1 MYRFSFIALLISSFY
16 TVAAGEAPDGFVRIP
31 ANPNFSF
38 ANALV
43 ERRPGMR
50 QNSEPGEKSSIKQDY
65 CLAICPVT
73 NEEYATFCKATGHRP
88 PKYWAGG
95 NFPKGK
101 DRHPVLEISVE
112 DAEAYCKWYG
122 KSHPGWTFRLPT
134 EAEWENAASGAKHFT
149 YPWGN
154 DARLTMEDGLVK
166 APFNFNGVVASKY
179 LKEDPKRKVTF
190 VHQKSTR
197 KGESIPLSS
206 VISVGQNGGVKGW
219 VDHKTWTGFIYTD
232 LFKEISANGGYT
244 SAVGA
249 HPEGKSPY
257 GCLDMAGNCWEW
269 TSSTIT
275 ATNGAERGQQ
285 ANAIRGGSW
294 YATMNSCQAT
304 FRGEGRRPSGCYNT
318 VGFRMAATP
327 AAK

>member
-1 MYRFSFIALLISSFY
+1 MYRFSFIALLIISFY
-16 TVAAGEAPDGFVRIP
+16 TFAAGEAPDGFVRIP

-190 VHQKSTR
+190 VHHMVQ
-197 KGESIPLSS
+197 IVLLM
-206 VISVGQNGGVKGW
+206 
-219 VDHKTWTGFIYTD
+219 H
-232 LFKEISANGGYT
+232 
-244 SAVGA
+244 
-249 HPEGKSPY
+249 
-257 GCLDMAGNCWEW
+257 C
-269 TSSTIT
+269 
-275 ATNGAERGQQ
+275 
-285 ANAIRGGSW
+285 
-294 YATMNSCQAT
+294 
-304 FRGEGRRPSGCYNT
+304 
-318 VGFRMAATP
+318 
-327 AAK
+327 

>member
-1 MYRFSFIALLISSFY
+1 MYRFSFIALLIISFY
-16 TVAAGEAPDGFVRIP
+16 TFAAGEAPDGFVRIP

-43 ERRPGMR
+43 ERRLGMR

-134 EAEWENAASGAKHFT
+134 EAEW
-149 YPWGN
+149 
-154 DARLTMEDGLVK
+154 
-166 APFNFNGVVASKY
+166 
-179 LKEDPKRKVTF
+179 
-190 VHQKSTR
+190 
-197 KGESIPLSS
+197 
-206 VISVGQNGGVKGW
+206 
-219 VDHKTWTGFIYTD
+219 
-232 LFKEISANGGYT
+232 
-244 SAVGA
+244 
-249 HPEGKSPY
+249 
-257 GCLDMAGNCWEW
+257 
-269 TSSTIT
+269 
-275 ATNGAERGQQ
+275 
-285 ANAIRGGSW
+285 
-294 YATMNSCQAT
+294 
-304 FRGEGRRPSGCYNT
+304 
-318 VGFRMAATP
+318 
-327 AAK
+327 